1 MTNRMVKVK
10 FEHGPEQMVE
20 AGTSLSQIM
29 AQYPATR
36 EGVGYT
42 PLGALVN
49 NEFVSVEYRIE
60 TDSQVRL
67 LGYRDSYGQRVY
79 RHTIAF
85 LLAKTAHE

>member
-1 MTNRMVKVK
+1 MSQRMVKVK
-10 FEHGPEQMVE
+10 FEHGPEQEVE
-20 AGTSLSQIM
+20 SGISLSQILRDH
-29 AQYPATR
+29 ASVR
-36 EGVGYT
+36 EGIDYQ

-60 TDSQVRL
+60 TESHVRI

-85 LLAKTAHE
+85 LLAAVAH